1 VHRVL
6 VRRVRRA
13 RTLLVAIAAAI
24 GATLAA
30 CTAVTTGHGAPAS
43 LTTTGT
49 ASPSTGR
56 VSSTPS
62 APAPARITFTDCSSL
77 FNLSAVGIPADRLT
91 RLQFGCGKVAVPLD
105 YAHPNGQMISVA
117 VIRIHDTEQT
127 KRVGSLLVNPGG
139 PGASGIF
146 LAISLARD
154 VSNDVL
160 DHFDVVGFDPRGVGL
175 SSPVRCTT
183 NAQED
188 ALLALDVDMRTANG
202 RAAAEQANRAFADAC
217 DARYGATL
225 EHFNTAESAR
235 DMDQIRRA
243 VGDSKLNYLGFSYGT
258 ELGAVYAHLFPT
270 SIRAMVLDGAVD
282 PATLGDVVKATDEQ
296 VSGFEQAF
304 DQFAADCATRLDCR
318 QLGNARAAVLALK
331 RRADQQPIASSVPGE
346 TRKANGAVVLYAA
359 LSALYSSDQWPDLG
373 TALLD
378 AQRGDAKGLFALLD
392 DYSERS
398 GGQFTNLLDVYQVV
412 TCNDTPGDPT
422 DAQVAAA
429 AASWAGKYRLFGLWA
444 AESLVQCDGWQSD
457 RHAVPE
463 GSASGSPPIL
473 VVGNVHD
480 PATPYQGT
488 LHLASELGTGVVLTW
503 DGQGHTSYGSSSCI
517 AQKVN
522 NYLINLTVPAAK
534 TTCPP

>member
-1 VHRVL
+1 
-6 VRRVRRA
+6 
-13 RTLLVAIAAAI
+13 
-24 GATLAA
+24 
-30 CTAVTTGHGAPAS
+30 VTTGHGTPATLATPGS
-43 LTTTGT
+43 ASTPTGT
-49 ASPSTGR
+49 A
-56 VSSTPS
+56 SSTPS
-62 APAPARITFTDCSSL
+62 APAPASIVFTDCSSL
-77 FNLSAVGIPADRLT
+77 FNLSAAGIPADRLT
-91 RLQFGCGKVAVPLD
+91 RLQFKCGKLAVPLD
-105 YAHPNGQMISVA
+105 YSHPNGQTISVA

-154 VSNDVL
+154 VSNNVL
-160 DHFDVVGFDPRGVGL
+160 DHFDLVGFDPRGVGL

-183 NAQED
+183 DAQED
-188 ALLALDVDMRTANG
+188 ALLALEVDMRTANG
-202 RAAAEQANRAFADAC
+202 LAAAKNANRAFADAC
-217 DARYGATL
+217 DARYGETL
-225 EHFNTAESAR
+225 EYFNTAETAR

-282 PATLGDVVKATDEQ
+282 PYGLGDVVKATEEQ

-304 DQFAADCATRLDCR
+304 DQFALDCATRPSCR

-331 RRADQQPIASSVPGE
+331 RQADQQPIASSAPGE
-346 TRKANGAVVLYAA
+346 TRQANGAVVLYAA
-359 LSALYSSDQWPDLG
+359 LSALYSQDEWPDLG
-373 TALLD
+373 TALID
-378 AQRGDAKGLFALLD
+378 AQHGDAKGLFALLD

-398 GGQFTNLLDVYQVV
+398 GGQFSNLLDVYQVV
-412 TCNDTPGDPT
+412 SCNDTPRDPT
-422 DAQVAAA
+422 DAQVEAT
-429 AASWAGKYRLFGLWA
+429 AASWATKYPLFGLWA

-457 RHAVPE
+457 RQAVPE

-473 VVGNVHD
+473 VVGNTHD

-488 LHLASELGTGVVLTW
+488 LHLASVLTTGVVLTW

-522 NYLINLTVPAAK
+522 DYLINLTVPAAK